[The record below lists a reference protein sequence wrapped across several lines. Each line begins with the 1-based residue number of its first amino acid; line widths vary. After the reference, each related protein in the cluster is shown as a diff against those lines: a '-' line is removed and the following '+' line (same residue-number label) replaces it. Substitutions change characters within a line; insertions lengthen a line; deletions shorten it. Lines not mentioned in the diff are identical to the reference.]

1 LAAIPDFSPMT
12 YSPFAVS
19 SAKLFDTM
27 LLGDLAKIMDKLG
40 RGAAKFFNP
49 KNPKGNAFALNF
61 IHS

>member
-1 LAAIPDFSPMT
+1 MT
-12 YSPFAVS
+12 YSLFTALP
-19 SAKLFDTM
+19 AKLFDTM

-49 KNPKGNAFALNF
+49 KNPKGSAFALNF